1 MPHRNY
7 SRAQSSQSM
16 PQFHLEEA
24 ELRSPPSPHQL
35 ARLRRIRRR
44 STHRYLEHRLE
55 AAESMFKMTPT
66 YVIVLNPNAASDF
79 LIRAAIFA
87 LRGRIAKLG
96 EPGFKR
102 NRREGGTLQRR
113 KFGLRRYRV
122 ALVIFVRVRL
132 VGTWQERFNS
142 LLEHIMPQHST
153 TAHTWQIA

>member
-1 MPHRNY
+1 MPTLYPISNQGGDIRIG
-7 SRAQSSQSM
+7 R
-16 PQFHLEEA
+16 EE
-24 ELRSPPSPHQL
+24 
-35 ARLRRIRRR
+35 
-44 STHRYLEHRLE
+44 
-55 AAESMFKMTPT
+55 
-66 YVIVLNPNAASDF
+66 
-79 LIRAAIFA
+79 
-87 LRGRIAKLG
+87 LG

-142 LLEHIMPQHST
+142 LLEHIMPQHSN